1 MGVNMEKQNSSVEK
15 AQNDFKNSQIFVT
28 EKAVKRLKAVM
39 SSEGKDNHFVRMSVD
54 SGGCS
59 GMNYK
64 MDFDNN
70 QGDYDKVF
78 EQHGL
83 TVVCDLKS
91 WLYLKDITID
101 YSDDMLNGG
110 FKIENPNADRTCGC
124 GTSFSA

>member
-1 MGVNMEKQNSSVEK
+1 MDKQNTSIEK
-15 AQNDFKNSQIFVT
+15 EQNDFKNAQIFVT
-28 EKAVKRLKAVM
+28 EEAAKRLKAVM
-39 SSEGKDNHFVRMSVD
+39 SAEGKTNHFVRMSVD

-70 QGDYDKVF
+70 QESYDKIF
-78 EQHGL
+78 EANGL
-83 TVVCDLKS
+83 KVVCDLKS
-91 WLYLKDITID
+91 WLYLKNITID

-110 FKIENPNADRTCGC
+110 FKIENPNAERTCGC